1 MRSIKRQDAG
11 GLLSNIGLT
20 TLLSKIP
27 LLGSVL
33 FEKYKLSEIIN
44 KLF

>member
-1 MRSIKRQDAG
+1 MRSVKRQDAG
-11 GLLSNIGLT
+11 GLLSNIGLK

-33 FEKYKLSEIIN
+33 FEKYKLNEIIN
-44 KLF
+44 KLS